1 MPNSAFQSDNFFN
14 ALDSMNITICLKIGV
29 GALIMQNKIVVSESF
44 GVSCSNQLCSLLA
57 IKSVTVGY
65 GGVPGC

>member
-29 GALIMQNKIVVSESF
+29 GALIVH
-44 GVSCSNQLCSLLA
+44 
-57 IKSVTVGY
+57 IKL
-65 GGVPGC
+65 

>member
-1 MPNSAFQSDNFFN
+1 
-14 ALDSMNITICLKIGV
+14 MNITICLKIGV
-29 GALIMQNKIVVSESF
+29 GALIMQNKIVVYESF
-44 GVSCSNQLCSLLA
+44 GVSCSNQFYSLLA